1 MIFCAERGCQIIQIR
16 KSSLAKSLRAKC
28 SSREE
33 ESNLVLDKPHKVL
46 YTYIPIKRK
55 LMIIT
60 LNLTVVF
67 GRIALFDNEIK
78 FINIEE
84 TPSIGQKA
92 TD

>member
-1 MIFCAERGCQIIQIR
+1 
-16 KSSLAKSLRAKC
+16 
-28 SSREE
+28 
-33 ESNLVLDKPHKVL
+33 
-46 YTYIPIKRK
+46 
-55 LMIIT
+55 MIIT

-67 GRIALFDNEIK
+67 GRIFLFDIEIK